1 MPGSTSQVPPAI
13 SSQIFS
19 LLESRNSKAR
29 IESIVL
35 KRNSNN
41 GFGISLQQK
50 SLNEGIVVDLPDE
63 GTGLEIG
70 DRILEINGKLTIG
83 MELTEI
89 PKLLENFDE
98 AKIVV
103 LKSDLK
109 ADLKADISTRQEY
122 PPISS
127 STALRSRT
135 FKQNQV
141 PLNSPEIIENL

>member
-1 MPGSTSQVPPAI
+1 MHLSPNWWLSVKLAL

-50 SLNEGIVVDLPDE
+50 SLNEGIVVDLPDD

-122 PPISS
+122 G
-127 STALRSRT
+127 T
-135 FKQNQV
+135 FECNV
-141 PLNSPEIIENL
+141 SFFVC